1 MSEQSLDPASI
12 SPAEAKERLEQALF
26 EIRRVIAGQDV
37 MLERVVV
44 CLLAQGHLLLEGVPG
59 LAKTLTVK
67 TTAAVLGGSFSRIQ
81 FTPDLVPSDLVG
93 TRIYRQGEGSF
104 DTELGPVFCNFLL
117 ADEINR
123 APAKVQSALLEAME
137 ERGVTLEGQQL
148 QLPPPFFVLAT
159 QNPVEYEGTY
169 PLPEAQQDRFLFKV
183 RLDYPTPA
191 DEMEVLRR
199 WESGIELRDPAKAGV
214 EPALGKADIDECRA
228 EVGKVV
234 LDEKIRRYIVDLA
247 SATRAAPEI
256 ALGASTR
263 AEVLLMLAARAYA
276 AFDGHDFVTP
286 DHVKALLGPAF
297 RHRLILRPEAEVAGQ
312 TPDSVLDAV
321 ASRVVPPR

>member
-1 MSEQSLDPASI
+1 MTGTASTTATDFFARFREQL
-12 SPAEAKERLEQALF
+12 AKA
-26 EIRRVIAGQDV
+26 IVGQDDAIR
-37 MLERVVV
+37 L
-44 CLLAQGHLLLEGVPG
+44 CAIALIAQGHVLLEGVPG
-59 LAKTLTVK
+59 TGKTLLAKAIARALTLEYGRV
-67 TTAAVLGGSFSRIQ
+67 Q
-81 FTPDLVPSDLVG
+81 FTPDLMPADILGTSVFDLA
-93 TRIYRQGEGSF
+93 TRTFGLRR
-104 DTELGPVFCNFLL
+104 GP
-117 ADEINR
+117 EINR

-148 QLPPPFFVLAT
+148 PLPPPFFVMAT
-159 QNPVEYEGTY
+159 QNPIEYEGTY

-183 RLDYPTPA
+183 RLDYPSPA

-199 WESGIELRDPAKAGV
+199 WESGIELRDPVKAGV
-214 EPALGKADIDECRA
+214 EPVLSAADIEACRA
-228 EVGKVV
+228 HVSRVV
-234 LDEKIRRYIVDLA
+234 LDEKIRRYVVDLA

-263 AEVLLMLAARAYA
+263 AEVLLMLGARAYA
-276 AFDGHDFVTP
+276 AFDGHEFVTP
-286 DHVKALLGPAF
+286 DHVKALLAPAF

>member
-1 MSEQSLDPASI
+1 MTDTAATTATGFYARFREQLAKAI
-12 SPAEAKERLEQALF
+12 VGQEEAIRLCAIAL
-26 EIRRVIAGQDV
+26 I
-37 MLERVVV
+37 
-44 CLLAQGHLLLEGVPG
+44 AQGHVLLEGVPG
-59 LAKTLTVK
+59 TGKTLLAKAIARALTLDYGRV
-67 TTAAVLGGSFSRIQ
+67 Q
-81 FTPDLVPSDLVG
+81 FTPDLMPADILGTSVFDLA
-93 TRIYRQGEGSF
+93 TRTFSLRR
-104 DTELGPVFCNFLL
+104 GPIFTNVLL

-148 QLPPPFFVLAT
+148 ALPAPFFVMAT
-159 QNPVEYEGTY
+159 QNPIEYEGTY

-183 RLDYPTPA
+183 RLDYPAPD

-199 WESGIELRDPAKAGV
+199 WESGIELRDPVKAGV
-214 EPALGKADIDECRA
+214 EPALGAADIDGCRKQVA
-228 EVGKVV
+228 SVV

-247 SATRAAPEI
+247 AATRSAPEV

-263 AEVLLMLAARAYA
+263 AEVLLMLAARVSA
-276 AFDGHDFVTP
+276 AFEGGEFVTP
-286 DHVKALLGPAF
+286 DHVKRLVAAAF

-321 ASRVVPPR
+321 VGRVVPPR